1 MASSD
6 PGDLQL
12 MIPCSLSDEVQILI
26 KIFASS
32 LKKHNKKKTNETIKN
47 TNLEVN
53 TVQMQNCF
61 KTARFN
67 DQVNA
72 QRLQIMYDWPK
83 NTSHIQ
89 RQREKN

>member
-1 MASSD
+1 MWKNSKYTKVFI
-6 PGDLQL
+6 QL
-12 MIPCSLSDEVQILI
+12 PKFL
-26 KIFASS
+26 
-32 LKKHNKKKTNETIKN
+32 LKFLLLHSKNTTKKKTNETIKN

>member
-1 MASSD
+1 MKKLKVHKGFYTTS
-6 PGDLQL
+6 
-12 MIPCSLSDEVQILI
+12 EILT

-32 LKKHNKKKTNETIKN
+32 LKKQNKKTDETIKN
-47 TNLEVN
+47 TNVEVN
-53 TVQMQNCF
+53 AVRMQNCF
-61 KTARFN
+61 KTVRFK

-89 RQREKN
+89 SQREKN